1 MPFLSYIHVHLS
13 LYLDVNQEKN
23 LDLILKCNIV
33 GLSLYLIINIDLNV
47 PYNFASI
54 DEMVIDS
61 THK

>member
-1 MPFLSYIHVHLS
+1 
-13 LYLDVNQEKN
+13 LYLDVNQTKKM
-23 LDLILKCNIV
+23 DLILKSSIV

-54 DEMVIDS
+54 EEMVIDS

>member
-1 MPFLSYIHVHLS
+1 
-13 LYLDVNQEKN
+13 LYLDVNQKKK

-47 PYNFASI
+47 PYDFVSI
-54 DEMVIDS
+54 EEMVIDS

>member
-1 MPFLSYIHVHLS
+1 